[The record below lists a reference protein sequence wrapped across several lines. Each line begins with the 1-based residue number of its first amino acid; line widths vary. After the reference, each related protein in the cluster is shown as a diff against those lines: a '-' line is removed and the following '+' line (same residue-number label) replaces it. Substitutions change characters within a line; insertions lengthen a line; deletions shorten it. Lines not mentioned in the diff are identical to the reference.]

1 MSLLIISCMFLYE
14 RGRGG
19 PFETDVGEGGG
30 VGTQDD
36 LGPLSLDDR

>member
-1 MSLLIISCMFLYE
+1 MNRKILIITHINT
-14 RGRGG
+14 G
-19 PFETDVGEGGG
+19 DVGEGGG